1 MAQGTFGQPEVIQ
14 EDLDILLIGGGMA
27 CCGAGYEIMR
37 WADAAKAEKGVD
49 LKIKLVDKAAM
60 DRSGAVAQGLSA
72 INTYIGSEQDPADY
86 ARMVSNDLMGITRDD
101 LAYDLGRVVDD
112 SVHLF
117 EEWGLPIWKTD
128 AQGVRHDG
136 AHSIGEGLPA
146 LKDGGKPVRSGKWQI
161 MINGESYK
169 WIVAEAAKKA
179 LGMDRIQERIF
190 IVKLINDKND
200 PNRIAGAVGFS
211 TRDHKVIV
219 YKAKAILLA
228 AGGCVNLFRPRSVG
242 EGTGRAWY
250 PVWNAGSTYAMAAE
264 AGAEMTMMENRFVP
278 ARFKDGYG
286 PVGAWFLLFKAKAV
300 NANGEV
306 YMDRNKE
313 MLNDY
318 PPYGLAAVP
327 ASCLRNHLMLHEM
340 KEGRGPIYMD
350 TVAALAKLRETLS
363 PKEVKHLEA
372 EAWEDFLDMCIGQ
385 CGIWVGENIEPE
397 KKNSELMP
405 TEPYLLGSH
414 SGCCGIWVSGPDDLG
429 APTDEEHDDKGKVPA
444 HLPKGWHW
452 GYRSMTTVKGLF
464 TAGDGVGA
472 SGHKF
477 SSGSHAE
484 GRLAAKAM
492 VKYCVDNKDYK
503 PELDT
508 PVDQLVADIY
518 RPVKTFLE
526 HKDYTTAIDVNP
538 HYITPKMLQF
548 RLQKIMDEYVA
559 GVATYYTTNDKMLK
573 VAEEKLEM
581 LKEDSLK
588 MRAKDLHELLRA
600 WENYH
605 RVLTAEAHM
614 KHIQFR
620 EESRYPGFYYRMDK
634 NFVDEKNWK
643 CFVNSVYDRK
653 SHKWTVF
660 KRKHVDLVDKS
671 KLFKAAAH

>member
-1 MAQGTFGQPEVIQ
+1 MSTEATFGNPQVVEETV
-14 EDLDILLIGGGMA
+14 DILLIGGGMA
-27 CCGAGYEIMR
+27 ACGAAYEIMR
-37 WADAAKAEKGVD
+37 WTEGTG
-49 LKIKLVDKAAM
+49 LKVKLVDKAAM

-72 INTYIGSEQDPADY
+72 INTYMGGQDPADY
-86 ARMVSNDLMGITRDD
+86 ARMVANDLMGITRDD
-101 LAYDLGRVVDD
+101 LAYDVGRHVDD

-117 EEWGLPIWKTD
+117 EEWGLPIWKQPGD
-128 AQGVRHDG
+128 EDK
-136 AHSIGEGLPA
+136 P

-169 WIVAEAAKKA
+169 VIVAEAAKKA
-179 LGMDRIQERIF
+179 LGMDNIQERVF
-190 IVKLINDKND
+190 IVKLVNDKND
-200 PNRIAGAVGFS
+200 PKRVAGAVGFS
-211 TRDHKVIV
+211 VRDHKVYV
-219 YKAKAILLA
+219 YKFKACLLV
-228 AGGCVNLFRPRSVG
+228 AGGAVNIFRPRSVG

-264 AGAEMTMMENRFVP
+264 AGAELTMMENRFVP

-300 NANGEV
+300 NAFGEV
-306 YMDRNKE
+306 YMERNKE
-313 MLNDY
+313 MLKQY
-318 PPYGLAAVP
+318 PPYGLAHVP

-350 TVAALAKLRETLS
+350 TPTALAKLAETMT
-363 PKEVKHLEA
+363 PKEIKHLEA

-385 CGIWVGENIEPE
+385 AGVWAGENIEPE
-397 KKNSELMP
+397 KKPSELMP

-414 SGCCGIWVSGPDDLG
+414 SGCSGIWVSGPEDLG
-429 APTDEEHDDKGKVPA
+429 APDD
-444 HLPKGWHW
+444 WHW

-484 GRLAAKAM
+484 GRIAAKGM
-492 VKYCVDNKDYK
+492 VKFALDNKDWV

-508 PVDQLVADIY
+508 PVNDLVEEIY
-518 RPVKTFLE
+518 RPVRTFLQ
-526 HKDYTTAIDVNP
+526 HKDYTTAIDINP
-538 HYITPKMLQF
+538 NYITPRMLQF

-559 GVATYYTTNDKMLK
+559 GVATWYQTNGKMLA

-581 LKEDSLK
+581 LKEDALK

-605 RVLTAEAHM
+605 RVLAAEAHM

-620 EESRYPGFYYRMDK
+620 EESRYPGFYYRMDY

-643 CFVNSVYDRK
+643 CFVNSTYDRK
-653 SHKWTVF
+653 TKKWNVF
-660 KRKHVDLVDKS
+660 KRPHVDLVS
-671 KLFKAAAH
+671 KPTAP

>member
-1 MAQGTFGQPEVIQ
+1 MSDATFGNPQVVEEEI
-14 EDLDILLIGGGMA
+14 DILLIGGGMA
-27 CCGAGYEIMR
+27 ACGAAYEIMR
-37 WADAAKAEKGVD
+37 WIEGTD
-49 LKIKLVDKAAM
+49 LKVKLIDKAAM

-72 INTYIGSEQDPADY
+72 INTYLGDNDPADY
-86 ARMVSNDLMGITRDD
+86 ARMVANDLMGITRDD
-101 LAYDLGRVVDD
+101 LAYDVGRHVDD
-112 SVHLF
+112 SVQLF
-117 EEWGLPIWKTD
+117 EEWGLPIWKQPGD
-128 AQGVRHDG
+128 
-136 AHSIGEGLPA
+136 EGKS

-179 LGMDRIQERIF
+179 LGMDRIQERVF
-190 IVKLINDKND
+190 IVKLVNDKND
-200 PNRIAGAVGFS
+200 PNRVAGAVGFS
-211 TRDHKVIV
+211 TREHKVFV
-219 YKAKAILLA
+219 YKFKACLLV
-228 AGGCVNLFRPRSVG
+228 AGGAVNIFRPRSVG

-300 NANGEV
+300 NAFGEV
-306 YMDRNKE
+306 YMDKNKE
-313 MLNDY
+313 MLKDY

-327 ASCLRNHLMLHEM
+327 ASCLRNHLMMHEM

-350 TVAALAKLRETLS
+350 TPTALAKLAETMT
-363 PKEVKHLEA
+363 PKEIKHLEA

-385 CGIWVGENIEPE
+385 AGVWAGENIEPE
-397 KKNSELMP
+397 KKPSELMP

-414 SGCCGIWVSGPDDLG
+414 SGCCGIWVSGPEDLG
-429 APTDEEHDDKGKVPA
+429 APTAETHDDAGKIPE
-444 HLPKGWHW
+444 HLPKGWSW

-484 GRLAAKAM
+484 GRLAAKGM
-492 VKYCVDNKDYK
+492 VKFALDNKDWK

-508 PVDQLVADIY
+508 PVADLVAEVY
-518 RPVKTFLE
+518 QPVKTYLE
-526 HKDYTTAIDVNP
+526 HKDYTTAIDINP
-538 HYITPKMLQF
+538 NYITPKMLQF
-548 RLQKIMDEYVA
+548 RLQKIMDEYCA
-559 GVATYYTTNDKMLK
+559 GVATWYQTNAKMLE
-573 VAEEKLEM
+573 VCESKLEM

-605 RVLTAEAHM
+605 RIITAEAHM

-620 EESRYPGFYYRMDK
+620 EESRYPGFYYRMDY

-653 SHKWTVF
+653 THTWNCF
-660 KRKHVDLVDKS
+660 KRKHVDLVS
-671 KLFKAAAH
+671 KPTAGH

>member
-1 MAQGTFGQPEVIQ
+1 MAGEFGNPEVIQ
-14 EDLDILLIGGGMA
+14 EEVDILLIGGGMA
-27 CCGAGYEIMR
+27 CCGAAFEIVQ
-37 WADAAKAEKGVD
+37 WAEAAKKEAGVD

-72 INTYIGSEQDPADY
+72 INTYIGTEQDPADY
-86 ARMVSNDLMGITRDD
+86 ARMVSNDLMGLTRDD
-101 LAYDLGRVVDD
+101 LAYDLGRCVDD

-128 AQGVRHDG
+128 ENGERHDG
-136 AHSIGEGLPA
+136 SKGLPS

-179 LGMDRIQERIF
+179 LGMDRIEERIF
-190 IVKLINDKND
+190 IVKLVNDKND
-200 PNRIAGAVGFS
+200 KNRIAGAVGFS
-211 TRDHKVIV
+211 TRDQKVVV

-228 AGGCVNLFRPRSVG
+228 AGGCVNIFRPRSVG

-250 PVWNAGSTYAMAAE
+250 PVWNSGSTYAMAAE

-286 PVGAWFLLFKAKAV
+286 PVGAWFLLFKAQAT
-300 NANGEV
+300 NAYGEV
-306 YMDRNKE
+306 YMVKNKE
-313 MLNDY
+313 LLNDY
-318 PPYGLAAVP
+318 PPYGQAAVP
-327 ASCLRNHLMLHEM
+327 ASCLRNHLMLKEM

-350 TVAALAKLRETLS
+350 TVTALAKLRETLS
-363 PKEVKHLEA
+363 PREVKHLEA

-414 SGCCGIWVSGPDDLG
+414 SGCCGIWVSGPTDVG
-429 APTDEEHDDKGKVPA
+429 APTAEEHADAAKIPS
-444 HLPKGWHW
+444 HLPSGWSW

-484 GRLAAKAM
+484 GRMCAKSM
-492 VKYCVDNKDYK
+492 VQYCIDNKDLK
-503 PELDT
+503 VELDT
-508 PVDQLVADIY
+508 DPAQLVEDIY
-518 RPVKTFLE
+518 KPVRTYLE
-526 HKDYTTAIDVNP
+526 FKDFSTAIDVNP
-538 HYITPKMLQF
+538 NYITPKMLQF

-559 GVATYYTTNDKMLK
+559 GVATYYTTNENMLN
-573 VAEEKLEM
+573 VAQEKLDM
-581 LKEDSLK
+581 LKEDAMK

-605 RVLTAEAHM
+605 RILTAEAHLQ
-614 KHIQFR
+614 HILFR
-620 EESRYPGFYYRMDK
+620 QESRYPGFYYRMDK
-634 NFVDEKNWK
+634 NFVDEENWH
-643 CFVNSVYDRK
+643 CFVNSVYDK
-653 SHKWTVF
+653 STHKWTCF
-660 KRKHVDLVDKS
+660 KRKHVDIVDKS
-671 KLFKAAAH
+671 KLFKPAAH